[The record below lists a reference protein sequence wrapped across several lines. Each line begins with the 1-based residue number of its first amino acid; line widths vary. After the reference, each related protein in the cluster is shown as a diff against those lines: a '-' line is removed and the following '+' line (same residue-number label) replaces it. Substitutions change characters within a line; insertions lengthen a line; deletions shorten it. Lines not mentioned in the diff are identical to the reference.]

1 MKGDKM
7 KIRRVSRL
15 ASLVLLL
22 SPLAWGE
29 EAPSVANLD
38 IKPQAHYGKI
48 ASKVANMLPTYHVTQ
63 QPLGEEVS
71 QRAWTNLVTMYDYGH
86 VVFLQEDLDA
96 FAPMQRR
103 IGDALRKGDVL
114 FVYDM
119 HRVFV
124 HRLEECV
131 TFVTNL
137 LNTAEFDFSVQE
149 ECQFDRKDAPWP
161 TTREERNELW
171 RKRIKNEM
179 LAQILSRELD
189 DEEKAAGKK
198 PRKKAAKKKR
208 HAPAETRS
216 PDRDKPQCITHV
228 EVDLDPTN
236 AVETVEKPE
245 PTPKENLI
253 NKYRHYLAWVLTEL
267 DDEKVL
273 ERYLLAASM
282 AYDPHSAYMAPMSK
296 DDFDMDMN
304 LSLCGVGA
312 VLSQS
317 MDDGALEIK
326 EVMKGG
332 PLAREGSI
340 KEGDKIV
347 GVGQGDGPIED
358 VVWKSMRKSIKKIRG
373 KKDTKVVLEVT
384 DKNGASRRRVPIIRD
399 EIKLEDQAAT
409 GRVERVVLNG
419 VTNVMGY
426 VKLPAF
432 YGTMDKRPNDPG
444 YRSCSFDVAKWV
456 ALFNTEGANGMI
468 LDLRGNGGGSLR
480 EAVLLTALF
489 VRPNPDQC
497 PVVHIRENNQ
507 IYVLPTFP
515 DQPTFAWRKP
525 LIVMIDRHSASAS
538 EIVAGALQDT
548 GRAVIVGDTQ
558 SHGKGTVQT
567 VLPMGRADNGSMK
580 ITTARFYRI
589 NGSSTQVK
597 GISSDIRLPSAIDER
612 TDIGEDKLPNAL
624 PWSRIEPVK
633 CDAIWNMGSFV
644 DRLRSLSD
652 ARIKESSEWSRRF
665 QLVKLCREAS
675 ERKTVPLERAAR
687 KKMMK
692 EDRDVF
698 DEADDSLPDDE
709 ELAIEVSDGTEK
721 PKDGADE
728 NAGEKPD
735 GEATD
740 QRKNDL
746 VLTEALNILSDLVR
760 LTGGAEAPVPQPP
773 PSSRLPAWFRA
784 LGGDQ

>member
-1 MKGDKM
+1 MKVDKT
-7 KIRRVSRL
+7 KSALVSL
-15 ASLVLLL
+15 ACLVMLVAL
-22 SPLAWGE
+22 PAAAE
-29 EAPSVANLD
+29 DAPSVSNLD
-38 IKPQAHYGKI
+38 VKPQAHYGRI
-48 ASKVANMLPTYHVTQ
+48 ARKVASMLPTYHVTQ
-63 QPLGEEVS
+63 QPLGEEIS
-71 QRAWTNLVTMYDYGH
+71 RRAWTNLVTMYDYGH
-86 VVFLQEDLDA
+86 CVFLQSDIDA
-96 FAPMQRR
+96 FTPMQRR
-103 IGDALRKGDVL
+103 IGDALRRGDVSL
-114 FVYDM
+114 AYDM

-124 HRLEECV
+124 GRLGECV
-131 TFVTNL
+131 AYATNL
-137 LNTAEFDFSVQE
+137 LETTTFDFSEKE

-161 TTREERNELW
+161 ATREERDEIW

-179 LAQILSRELD
+179 LMQMLGRELD
-189 DEEKAAGKK
+189 DEDKAAGKK
-198 PRKKAAKKKR
+198 TRKKNAKKNAK
-208 HAPAETRS
+208 AKLAETN
-216 PDRDKPQCITHV
+216 D
-228 EVDLDPTN
+228 VDS
-236 AVETVEKPE
+236 VEKPE
-245 PTPKENLI
+245 PTPKENLV

-332 PLAREGSI
+332 PMAREGSI

-347 GVGQGDGPIED
+347 GVGQGDDPVED
-358 VVWKSMRKSIKKIRG
+358 VVWKPMRKSIKKIRG

-384 DKNGASRRRVPIIRD
+384 DKNGASRRKVPLIRD

-409 GRVERVVLNG
+409 GRVETVVLEG
-419 VTNVMGY
+419 VTNRMGY

-432 YGTMDKRPNDPG
+432 YGTMDKRPNEAG

-456 ALFNTEGANGMI
+456 ARFNTEGVDGMV

-489 VRPNPDQC
+489 VRPNPDAC
-497 PVVHIRENNQ
+497 PVVQIREKSQ

-525 LIVMIDRHSASAS
+525 LVVMIDRHSASAS

-548 GRAVIVGDTQ
+548 GRAIVVGDTQ

-567 VLPMGRADNGSMK
+567 VLPMGREDYGSMK

-624 PWSRIEPVK
+624 PWSRIEPVT
-633 CDAIWNMGSFV
+633 CESIWNMGSYV
-644 DRLRSLSD
+644 DRLRELS
-652 ARIKESSEWSRRF
+652 AGRTVKSREWERRMR
-665 QLVKLCREAS
+665 LVKLCRESS
-675 ERKTVPLERAAR
+675 ERKTVPLERSAR
-687 KKMMK
+687 KKMMRD
-692 EDRDVF
+692 DRAIF
-698 DEADDSLPDDE
+698 DEADGMYDLEEADSLESSRDDAE
-709 ELAIEVSDGTEK
+709 SDGDARK
-721 PKDGADE
+721 KDIVLDE
-728 NAGEKPD
+728 
-735 GEATD
+735 T
-740 QRKNDL
+740 
-746 VLTEALNILSDLVR
+746 LNVLSDLVR
-760 LTGGAEAPVPQPP
+760 LTGGSEAPAPQPRQN
-773 PSSRLPAWFRA
+773 RLPSWIRA
-784 LGGDQ
+784 LGGGQ

>member
-1 MKGDKM
+1 MKRMEVLGLT
-7 KIRRVSRL
+7 I
-15 ASLVLLL
+15 VLL
-22 SPLAWGE
+22 AACARAE

-38 IKPQAHYGKI
+38 VKPQPHYGRI
-48 ASKVANMLPTYHVTQ
+48 ARKVASMLPTYHVTQ
-63 QPLGEEVS
+63 QPLGEEIS

-86 VVFLQEDLDA
+86 VVFLKTDLEA
-96 FAPMQRR
+96 FAPMEKR
-103 IGDALRKGDVL
+103 IGDALRRGDVS
-114 FVYDM
+114 FAYEM
-119 HRVFV
+119 HNVFV

-131 TFVTNL
+131 TYVTNL
-137 LNTAEFDFSVQE
+137 LETTEFDFSAGE

-161 TTREERNELW
+161 ATREERNELW
-171 RKRIKNEM
+171 RKRIKNE
-179 LAQILSRELD
+179 LLSQILSRELD

-198 PRKKAAKKKR
+198 PRRKGSKKGARAEKKSG
-208 HAPAETRS
+208 TNG
-216 PDRDKPQCITHV
+216 V
-228 EVDLDPTN
+228 EKVD
-236 AVETVEKPE
+236 KPE

-267 DDEKVL
+267 DDEKVM

-332 PLAREGSI
+332 PMAREGSI

-347 GVGQGDGPIED
+347 GVGQGDDPIED

-384 DKNGASRRRVPIIRD
+384 DKNGASRRRVPLIRD

-409 GRVERVVLNG
+409 GRVEKVVLNG

-444 YRSCSFDVAKWV
+444 YRSCSLDVAKWV
-456 ALFNTEGANGMI
+456 ARFNAEGAAGMV

-489 VRPNPDQC
+489 VRPNPEQC
-497 PVVHIRENNQ
+497 PVVQIREKSQ

-567 VLPMGRADNGSMK
+567 VLPMGREDNGSMK

-597 GISSDIRLPSAIDER
+597 GVSSDIRLPSAIDER

-624 PWSRIEPVK
+624 PWSRIEPVA
-633 CDAIWNMGSFV
+633 CDAIWNMGSYV
-644 DRLRSLSD
+644 DQLKELSA
-652 ARIKESSEWSRRF
+652 ARVKGSREWNRRF
-665 QLVKLCREAS
+665 QLVRLCRETS
-675 ERKTVPLERAAR
+675 ERKTVPLEREAR
-687 KKMMK
+687 KRMMK
-692 EDRDVF
+692 EDRDIF
-698 DEADDSLPDDE
+698 DEADGMEDLDD
-709 ELAIEVSDGTEK
+709 V
-721 PKDGADE
+721 DE
-728 NAGEKPD
+728 DEGGRQAES
-735 GEATD
+735 A
-740 QRKNDL
+740 RKNDI
-746 VLTEALNILSDLVR
+746 VLTEAMNVLSDIVR
-760 LTGGAEAPVPQPP
+760 LTDGAEAPSPQPRP
-773 PSSRLPAWFRA
+773 NKIPAWLRA
-784 LGGDQ
+784 LGGEM

>member
-1 MKGDKM
+1 MTKGDKM
-7 KIRRVSRL
+7 KNRLFCVLSLALIL
-15 ASLVLLL
+15 ASLVR
-22 SPLAWGE
+22 AE
-29 EAPSVANLD
+29 EAPSVASLD
-38 IKPQAHYGKI
+38 VKPQEHYGRI
-48 ASKVANMLPTYHVTQ
+48 ARKVASMLPTYHVTQ
-63 QPLGEEVS
+63 KPFGEELS

-86 VVFLQEDLDA
+86 SVFLQTDLDA

-103 IGDALRKGDVL
+103 IGDALRRGDVT

-119 HRVFV
+119 HKVFV
-124 HRLEECV
+124 NRLGECV
-131 TFVTNL
+131 TYVTNL
-137 LNTAEFDFSVQE
+137 LETTEFDFSVQE

-161 TTREERNELW
+161 ATREERDELW
-171 RKRIKNEM
+171 RRRIKNE
-179 LAQILSRELD
+179 LLSQILSRELD
-189 DEEKAAGKK
+189 EEEKAAGKK
-198 PRKKAAKKKR
+198 PKKKKAAKK
-208 HAPAETRS
+208 
-216 PDRDKPQCITHV
+216 DDKPST
-228 EVDLDPTN
+228 TN
-236 AVETVEKPE
+236 DVETVEKPE

-273 ERYLLAASM
+273 ERYLLATSM

-332 PLAREGSI
+332 PMAREGSI

-347 GVGQGDGPIED
+347 GVGQGDDPIED
-358 VVWKSMRKSIKKIRG
+358 VVWKPMRKSIKKIRG

-384 DKNGASRRRVPIIRD
+384 DKNGASRRKVAIIRD

-409 GRVERVVLNG
+409 GRVEKVVLNG

-444 YRSCSFDVAKWV
+444 YRSCSLDVAKWV
-456 ALFNTEGANGMI
+456 ARFNEEGASGMV

-497 PVVHIRENNQ
+497 PVVQIREKSQ
-507 IYVLPTFP
+507 VYVLPTFP

-548 GRAVIVGDTQ
+548 GRAIVVGDTQ

-567 VLPMGRADNGSMK
+567 VLPMGRTENGSMK

-597 GISSDIRLPSAIDER
+597 GVASDIRLPSAIDER
-612 TDIGEDKLPNAL
+612 TDVGEDKLPNAL
-624 PWSRIEPVK
+624 PWSRIEPAA
-633 CDAIWNMGSFV
+633 CDMIWNMKDYV
-644 DRLRSLSD
+644 ERLKELSV
-652 ARIKESSEWSRRF
+652 ARTSGAREWERRF
-665 QLVKLCREAS
+665 QIIKLYREAS
-675 ERKTVPLERAAR
+675 ERKTVPLERETR

-692 EDRDVF
+692 EDRDIF
-698 DEADDSLPDDE
+698 DEAEDPDFMSDEDLAVELPLDEKEQPTNDDKGEKDSPATATGKDE
-709 ELAIEVSDGTEK
+709 TSSP
-721 PKDGADE
+721 PKDI
-728 NAGEKPD
+728 
-735 GEATD
+735 
-740 QRKNDL
+740 
-746 VLTEALNILSDLVR
+746 VLTEALNILADLVR
-760 LTGGAEAPVPQPP
+760 LTDGAEAPAPQPQ
-773 PSSRLPAWFRA
+773 PSRIPAWLRA
-784 LGGDQ
+784 LGNGQ

>member
-1 MKGDKM
+1 MKGEQVM
-7 KIRRVSRL
+7 KKPNAVCLMAVVAL
-15 ASLVLLL
+15 ACG
-22 SPLAWGE
+22 AWGE
-29 EAPSVANLD
+29 EAPSVASLD
-38 IKPQAHYGKI
+38 IKPQEHYGRI
-48 ASKVANMLPTYHVTQ
+48 ARKVANMLPTYHVTQ
-63 QPLGEEVS
+63 QPLGEELS

-86 VVFLQEDLDA
+86 TVFLQTDLDA

-103 IGDALRKGDVL
+103 IGDALRKGDVS

-119 HRVFV
+119 HKVFV

-131 TFVTNL
+131 TCVTNL
-137 LNTAEFDFSVQE
+137 LETTEFDFSVNE
-149 ECQFDRKDAPWP
+149 DCQFDRKDAPWP
-161 TTREERNELW
+161 ATKEERDELW
-171 RKRIKNEM
+171 RKRIKNEL

-189 DEEKAAGKK
+189 EEEKASGKK
-198 PRKKAAKKKR
+198 PRKKDVKKDK
-208 HAPAETRS
+208 PAETNG
-216 PDRDKPQCITHV
+216 V
-228 EVDLDPTN
+228 E
-236 AVETVEKPE
+236 AVEKPE

-273 ERYLLAASM
+273 ERYLLATSM

-332 PLAREGSI
+332 PMAREGSI

-373 KKDTKVVLEVT
+373 KKDTKVVLEIT
-384 DKNGASRRRVPIIRD
+384 DKNGASRRKVAIIRD

-409 GRVERVVLNG
+409 GRVEKVVLNG
-419 VTNVMGY
+419 VTNLMGY

-432 YGTMDKRPNDPG
+432 YGTMDKRPNEPG
-444 YRSCSFDVAKWV
+444 YRSCSLDVAKWV
-456 ALFNTEGANGMI
+456 AKFNTEGASGMV

-497 PVVHIRENNQ
+497 PVVQIREKSQ
-507 IYVLPTFP
+507 VYVLPTFP

-548 GRAVIVGDTQ
+548 GRAVVVGDTQ

-567 VLPMGRADNGSMK
+567 VLPMGRTDNGSMK

-597 GISSDIRLPSAIDER
+597 GVSSDIRLPSAIDER

-624 PWSRIEPVK
+624 PWSRIEPASY
-633 CDAIWNMGSFV
+633 DMIWNMKSYVG
-644 DRLRSLSD
+644 RLKDLSD
-652 ARIKESSEWSRRF
+652 KRMKESRDWERRF
-665 QLVKLCREAS
+665 QLVRLCREAS
-675 ERKTVPLERAAR
+675 ERKTVPLERTAR
-687 KKMMK
+687 KTMMK
-692 EDRDVF
+692 SDREVF
-698 DEADDSLPDDE
+698 DAAEESGFEDDE
-709 ELAIEVSDGTEK
+709 DMLIDVRTDESAKSDSEK
-721 PKDGADE
+721 PKSDSEQKPADDE
-728 NAGEKPD
+728 PPPPKD
-735 GEATD
+735 I
-740 QRKNDL
+740 

-760 LTGGAEAPVPQPP
+760 LTDGAEAPAPQPQ
-773 PSSRLPAWFRA
+773 PSRIPAWLRA
-784 LGGDQ
+784 LGNGQ